1 MELFQNI
8 DIKYFWLI
16 LMPFGRHYFKYDYI
30 VIGCCYCLFVF
41 KFIGRCFNQW
51 LVADVMPLGLML
63 LPYVYSLITMA
74 DVIAI
79 FVADV
84 VTTFYLCYYIWL
96 VLLPY
101 MCGQMLLPL
110 RLMLLPTIS
119 VFHGWCYCQEGGRCY
134 CYLGWCY
141 CLPYL

>member
-1 MELFQNI
+1 
-8 DIKYFWLI
+8 
-16 LMPFGRHYFKYDYI
+16 
-30 VIGCCYCLFVF
+30 
-41 KFIGRCFNQW
+41 
-51 LVADVMPLGLML
+51 ML

-101 MCGQMLLPL
+101 MCG
-110 RLMLLPTIS
+110 
-119 VFHGWCYCQEGGRCY
+119 RCY
-134 CYLGWCY
+134 CHWGWCY
-141 CLPYL
+141 CLPYLYFMADAIAKKVADVIAT